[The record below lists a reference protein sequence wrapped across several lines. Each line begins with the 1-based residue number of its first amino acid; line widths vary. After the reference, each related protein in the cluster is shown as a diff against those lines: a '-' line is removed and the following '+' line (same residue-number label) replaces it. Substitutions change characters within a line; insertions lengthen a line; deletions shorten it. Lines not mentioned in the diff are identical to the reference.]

1 MDLTFQVSMQYCSL
15 QHQTLLSPPDTST
28 AGCCFCF
35 RSASSF
41 LLELFLCSSPVTYWA
56 PTNLGSSSF
65 CVISFCLAYCI
76 WGSQGK
82 NAAVVCHSLLR
93 WTYFAGLSIKTVCLG
108 WPHIQ
113 FSSVA
118 QLCSTLCDPM
128 DCSMPGF
135 PVLHHFL
142 EACSNSCPSSQWC
155 HPTISPSVIPFSSS
169 LQSFPASGAF
179 PMSQFFASGG
189 ESIGAY
195 FSISSSD
202 EYSGLISFRIDL
214 FDLLTVQG
222 TLKSLLQHHSSKA
235 PILWRSA
242 FFTVQPSHPYM
253 TTGKTIANL
262 FLPPFLRC
270 LLYQY

>member
-1 MDLTFQVSMQYCSL
+1 MQYCSL

-82 NAAVVCHSLLR
+82 NAEVVCHSLLL

-135 PVLHHFL
+135 PVHHQL
-142 EACSNSCPSSQWC
+142 PELAQT
-155 HPTISPSVIPFSSS
+155 HVHRV
-169 LQSFPASGAF
+169 
-179 PMSQFFASGG
+179 
-189 ESIGAY
+189 
-195 FSISSSD
+195 SD
-202 EYSGLISFRIDL
+202 A
-214 FDLLTVQG
+214 T
-222 TLKSLLQHHSSKA
+222 
-235 PILWRSA
+235 
-242 FFTVQPSHPYM
+242 QPSHPLSSPSPP
-253 TTGKTIANL
+253 ALNL
-262 FLPPFLRC
+262 SQHQGLF
-270 LLYQY
+270 Q